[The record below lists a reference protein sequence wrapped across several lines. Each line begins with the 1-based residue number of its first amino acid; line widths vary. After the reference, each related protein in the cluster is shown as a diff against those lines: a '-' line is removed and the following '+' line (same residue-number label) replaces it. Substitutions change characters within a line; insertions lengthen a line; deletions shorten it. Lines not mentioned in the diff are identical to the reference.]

1 LSVYLDPIT
10 EKKTKNDHHV
20 HILPPV
26 TLRVKVTFDDT
37 LVGGNGPKIE
47 DSEETAIIGL
57 DVGLPSLG
65 ITVSKSQYCNIIN
78 LTSFMSNFSLRFEN
92 RQHRPKDSVHMN
104 PKAWWRYAINSIRDD
119 VRKKLERTSWKTMFN
134 KHMLHKKYMKNW
146 KCKDSD
152 YCKKL
157 KLKQFKP
164 EKNKK
169 DMELLIMME
178 DQLTIN
184 DIMDYREKAEKDVE
198 KMKLEWKNKKN
209 TLAKK
214 NSSGFFG
221 GWFGGNNKD
230 KNENKK
236 KKKKRSRCRPVQIF
250 QENERIIR
258 NRMKTNAIVHRVA
271 TVESTLSQMNDA
283 NSISSCHNNNGPI
296 PGGGEGP
303 EGTLSNGSIFIQSN
317 GRSMQCS

>member
-1 LSVYLDPIT
+1 
-10 EKKTKNDHHV
+10 
-20 HILPPV
+20 
-26 TLRVKVTFDDT
+26 
-37 LVGGNGPKIE
+37 
-47 DSEETAIIGL
+47 
-57 DVGLPSLG
+57 
-65 ITVSKSQYCNIIN
+65 
-78 LTSFMSNFSLRFEN
+78 
-92 RQHRPKDSVHMN
+92 
-104 PKAWWRYAINSIRDD
+104 
-119 VRKKLERTSWKTMFN
+119 
-134 KHMLHKKYMKNW
+134 MKNW

-236 KKKKRSRCRPVQIF
+236 KKKEMEKLRDIELKNSKRETLRANISIGT
-250 QENERIIR
+250 IR
-258 NRMKTNAIVHRVA
+258 FEDARGREIV
-271 TVESTLSQMNDA
+271 MNVKIEQDA
-283 NSISSCHNNNGPI
+283 DI
-296 PGGGEGP
+296 P
-303 EGTLSNGSIFIQSN
+303 TI
-317 GRSMQCS
+317 